1 MTIVKVN
8 RAEKQNKETI
18 HKVGNWYEHKDT
30 KELYVLCTQGYSGVT
45 LICVNDGEC
54 WTSQANDYYCCAD
67 VRGQMKEILDK
78 GEFEL
83 IKSVTI
89 TKD

>member
-1 MTIVKVN
+1 MTVVKVSSN
-8 RAEKQNKETI
+8 ERQNKEII

-30 KELYVLCTQGYSGVT
+30 KELYVLCTQGYSDMN

-54 WTSQANDYYCCAD
+54 WTSQADDYDCYTS
-67 VRGQMKEILDK
+67 VRGRMKEILDK

-83 IKSVTI
+83 IKTVSI